1 MGNLYIYLSVI
12 FNLTCISFFVDY
24 AFYYIQRDQ
33 VVVLV
38 CFALTIACLVLQRDK
53 SRRQS
58 RSLSFATYVR
68 MSCLSATGKEVKAVF
83 FLIRFLAA
91 EMASSSYAFH
101 EHVREQLLYFLLNR
115 FENSYCTSGVL
126 LHISRVGISLVL
138 KSRVHTIGSIPCSG
152 RIG

>member
-1 MGNLYIYLSVI
+1 M
-12 FNLTCISFFVDY
+12 FF
-24 AFYYIQRDQ
+24 F
-33 VVVLV
+33 
-38 CFALTIACLVLQRDK
+38 
-53 SRRQS
+53 
-58 RSLSFATYVR
+58 
-68 MSCLSATGKEVKAVF
+68 F
-83 FLIRFLAA
+83 FLIHFWAA

-101 EHVREQLLYFLLNR
+101 KHVREQLLYFLLNR